1 MAGRKVYALDTR
13 AFLSVQLEPGPAEL
27 ITVQEVVDEVLYGG
41 LAPERLALALSKN
54 VVKVVKPSRQA
65 LERVVSAAVSTG
77 DRPKLSEADV
87 SLLAA
92 ALDAKSAGAQV
103 VVLSDD
109 YSLQNTALK
118 LGMEVAGLARQP
130 VRDLREWRYTCSVC
144 GKTFDNPVGDV
155 CPVCGGEVSRRSR
168 HGRGF

>member
-41 LAPERLALALSKN
+41 LAPERLATALARQ
-54 VVKVVKPSRQA
+54 VVKLKKPSQSSV
-65 LERVVSAAVSTG
+65 ERVKVAAASTG
-77 DRPKLSEADV
+77 DLPRLSKADV
-87 SLLAA
+87 NLLAA
-92 ALDAKSAGAQV
+92 AFDAFSEGASV

-118 LGMEVAGLARQP
+118 LGLEVAGLARQP
-130 VRDLREWRYTCSVC
+130 VKELREWISKCVVC
-144 GKTFDNPVGDV
+144 GKVYGRAVGDV
-155 CPVCGGEVSRRSR
+155 CPSCGGEVVRYVRASE
-168 HGRGF
+168 GR